1 MVSLRK
7 RSMAAVLGLAM
18 LTVVAACDSATA
30 GSPQPTDTAKTSTS
44 ENTESPETSE
54 SKDKK
59 YSIARLC
66 ELLSPEEAQQL
77 GGSPEGEEGHALS
90 NGMPVCEWK
99 DKTGLT
105 VGFQEGTST
114 AQADTG
120 PDITNTPTTVDGL
133 PAVLAKSTDT
143 VVTCQ
148 MLVDLPNG
156 WMYAGSVSVRS
167 AGEGLYD
174 PCDVATKLANLIIP
188 RVKDQ

>member
-1 MVSLRK
+1 
-7 RSMAAVLGLAM
+7 MAAVLGLAM
-18 LTVVAACDSATA
+18 LTAVSACDNATA
-30 GSPQPTDTAKTSTS
+30 GSPQPTDTTKTSTS
-44 ENTESPETSE
+44 ATEDSPKTSE
-54 SKDKK
+54 SKENK

-77 GGSPEGEEGHALS
+77 GGSPEGEEGNALS
-90 NGMPVCEWK
+90 NGMPICEWK

-133 PAVLAKSTDT
+133 TAVLAKSTDT
-143 VVTCQ
+143 VVICE
-148 MLVDLPNG
+148 MLVDLPSG
-156 WMYAGSVSVRS
+156 RMYAGSVTVRS
-167 AGEGLYD
+167 AGEGLYE
-174 PCDVATKLANLIIP
+174 PCDVATQLANLIIP